1 MRFKIAIDKLRC
13 IVIRRHAETLGGTAQ
28 GVKQAVG
35 FEGGGEGPIKL
46 QETARPGRAGSPPP
60 AAECQQSLTGHMKQ
74 PKHGKAAFR
83 PSGVSLAYITRPG
96 GGWRRSQEYTA
107 K

>member
-13 IVIRRHAETLGGTAQ
+13 IVIRRHAETLCGTAQ

-35 FEGGGEGPIKL
+35 FEGAGEGRLKL
-46 QETARPGRAGSPPP
+46 TETALPGRAGSPPP
-60 AAECQQSLTGHMKQ
+60 AAECQPSLTCNLKQ

-83 PSGVSLAYITRPG
+83 PSGVSLAYMTRPG
-96 GGWRRSQEYTA
+96 GGWRRSQEDTA
-107 K
+107 R